1 MTTLEK
7 DRLDIMEDKLSA
19 VEHKID
25 RVLIALL
32 GDDLNIDKGLVAEF
46 KELRERVTKL
56 EYMKN
61 KVIWMSAGAGI
72 TGGVVIA
79 KVVEWI
85 QGLSA

>member
-1 MTTLEK
+1 MTSIENK
-7 DRLDIMEDKLSA
+7 RLDIMEDKLTT
-19 VEHKID
+19 VEQKLD
-25 RVLIALL
+25 RVLTALL

-79 KVVEWI
+79 KIVEWI
-85 QGLSA
+85 RGIQ